1 MWGWLWCLLV
11 NYKFPSNNK
20 QITHTHTQMCVCV
33 CDDDGDD
40 DDLGNINICVFG
52 CYGVTK
58 SAKMGYGNAINLYSV
73 CDP

>member
-20 QITHTHTQMCVCV
+20 QITHTHICVCV